1 MQLTVTAVSPASKWQ
16 ADALINADPGTTV
29 AQVAAELD
37 RLACGMTRAPGPR
50 DVRRRPPG
58 AR

>member
-1 MQLTVTAVSPASKWQ
+1 MQLTVTAVSPAGTWQ
-16 ADALINADPGTTV
+16 ADALIDADPGTTV

-37 RLACGMTRAPGPR
+37 RLVRGTAGPR
-50 DVRRRPPG
+50 VVRRRSPS